1 MLHEYISMTDEPKP
15 SKRTGTG
22 QFYARSTIQARNGSH
37 HAETA
42 YTRHWNSGNSNV
54 IENTAR
60 TFHDGAHMDKIAEK
74 MIFQR
79 NKFRS
84 IPQFPDFLSCR
95 SPDTVHS
102 KHRKKC
108 VTLCKMVHM

>member
-1 MLHEYISMTDEPKP
+1 MLHEYISMADETKQ
-15 SKRTGTG
+15 SKRTGTE
-22 QFYARSTIQARNGSH
+22 QFYARSTIQARDGSH
-37 HAETA
+37 HAAPA

-79 NKFRS
+79 NKFRT
-84 IPQFPDFLSCR
+84 L
-95 SPDTVHS
+95 DTRPFYTTISRFSV
-102 KHRKKC
+102 
-108 VTLCKMVHM
+108 L